1 MAARKRAAGQQLESM
16 FEEGGAAQEG
26 SAAAAIE
33 DEVAAAERQYTA
45 ELQAE
50 LRAARAEAAEADHAA
65 AAAAAPDQ
73 VREISHSSS
82 CWPGG
87 LRPRDTVDN
96 QGRPSARRAR
106 AASGQQTLQMLEDK
120 GLVCMS

>member
-16 FEEGGAAQEG
+16 FEEGEAAQEG

-50 LRAARAEAAEADHAA
+50 LRAARAEAAEAEAA
-65 AAAAAPDQ
+65 ADDAAATAPDQ
-73 VREISHSSS
+73 VHRMSHT
-82 CWPGG
+82 PAHLG
-87 LRPRDTVDN
+87 LRVERFII
-96 QGRPSARRAR
+96 SAFGAFCTFC
-106 AASGQQTLQMLEDK
+106 AVT
-120 GLVCMS
+120 